1 MNGVYNSS
9 NSYTSLRRINVK
21 PIIKPKK
28 HWNRYSPPKKCK
40 SAITSKH
47 LVRRSGAGWWVIDM

>member
-47 LVRRSGAGWWVIDM
+47 LVRKSGAG